1 MVFPTVSA
9 AHRWKG
15 IMIRTNFI
23 PVIGLALAIASGVAL
38 VVLQNR
44 ATRNYHAQVTLVR
57 AENQLNQV
65 QGMPWQVQNP
75 RYGSPGQIKA
85 SMNASE
91 GSILGTLDRLQRSTS
106 TSDVG
111 LALAPIRDN
120 FRSLDTIFAMG
131 LKPGGWNDP
140 VPTIA
145 ISQAENVSL
154 AKAVG
159 LLESAGKV
167 YGQQATAADLQST
180 VGGLAAIVALFLAF
194 AFYFRNSRRAAR
206 SQAHALTAKNEMN
219 EQLSEALVALTAS
232 QEERTHL
239 LERTVEVA
247 EHERIRLSMDLH
259 DGPIQKLTVL
269 AFNLDRLARRIERDE
284 LTDAQT
290 LMGEVRGSLSAEM
303 EALRLLMVELR
314 PPILDEGGLSA
325 ALSDAAAREFAG
337 TPIESGVV
345 CDITKHQLAPELET
359 VIYRVTCEALAN
371 ARKHSRAAR
380 VDILVER
387 SDTETLH
394 LVIVDDGRG
403 FDVDAVT
410 NRTAR
415 GERFGLLGIEERV
428 AGLGGTCRVMSR
440 PGFGTRVEAFLPV
453 KTRAAEEVRDLELAI
468 A

>member
-1 MVFPTVSA
+1 MT
-9 AHRWKG
+9 
-15 IMIRTNFI
+15 RTSFI
-23 PVIGLALAIASGVAL
+23 PIIGLALAIASGVGL

-44 ATRNYHAQVTLVR
+44 ATRNYHAQLTLVR

-65 QGMPWQVQNP
+65 QGIPWQVQNP

-85 SMNASE
+85 SMKTSE
-91 GSILGTLDRLQRSTS
+91 GSILATLARLQRSTS
-106 TSDVG
+106 TSD
-111 LALAPIRDN
+111 LALVLAPVRAN
-120 FRSLDTIFAMG
+120 FTSLDTIFAMG
-131 LKPGGWNDP
+131 LKPSGWDDP
-140 VPTIA
+140 APTIA

-159 LLESAGKV
+159 LLEGAGKV
-167 YGQQATAADLQST
+167 YNQQAAVADSRST

-194 AFYFRNSRRAAR
+194 AFYFRSSRRAAR
-206 SQAHALTAKNEMN
+206 SQARTLTAKHETN
-219 EQLSEALVALTAS
+219 EQLTEALAALTAS
-232 QEERTHL
+232 QEERAHL

-269 AFNLDRLARRIERDE
+269 AFNLDRLARRIDRDE

-290 LMGEVRGSLSAEM
+290 LMGDVRSSLSAEM

-325 ALSDAAAREFAG
+325 ALSDAAAKMLAG
-337 TPIESGVV
+337 TPTEWGVV
-345 CDITKHQLAPELET
+345 CEITKHQLAPELET
-359 VIYRVTCEALAN
+359 VIYRVASEALAN
-371 ARKHSRAAR
+371 ARKHAQAAR

-387 SDTETLH
+387 SDVETLH

-403 FDVDAVT
+403 FDVDDLT
-410 NRTAR
+410 ERTAR

-428 AGLGGTCRVMSR
+428 AGLGGTCRVISR
-440 PGFGTRVEAFLPV
+440 PGSGTRVEAFLPS
-453 KTRAAEEVRDLELAI
+453 KTRVAEEVREHELAV

>member
-1 MVFPTVSA
+1 MT
-9 AHRWKG
+9 
-15 IMIRTNFI
+15 RTGFI
-23 PVIGLALAIASGVAL
+23 PVIGLALAIASGVGL

-44 ATRNYHAQVTLVR
+44 ATRNYRAQVTLVR
-57 AENQLNQV
+57 AENKLNQV

-85 SMNASE
+85 SMKASE
-91 GSILGTLDRLQRSTS
+91 GSILATLDRLQRSTS
-106 TSDVG
+106 TSDLA
-111 LALAPIRDN
+111 LALAPVRAN
-120 FRSLDTIFAMG
+120 FTSLDKIFAMG

-140 VPTIA
+140 APTIA

-159 LLESAGKV
+159 LLEGAGKV
-167 YGQQATAADLQST
+167 YNQQAAVADSRST
-180 VGGLAAIVALFLAF
+180 VGGLAAIVSLFLAF
-194 AFYFRNSRRAAR
+194 AFYFRSSRRAAR
-206 SQAHALTAKNEMN
+206 SQARTLTAKHETNER
-219 EQLSEALVALTAS
+219 LTEALAALTAS
-232 QEERTHL
+232 QEERAHL

-269 AFNLDRLARRIERDE
+269 AFNLDRLARRIDRDE

-290 LMGEVRGSLSAEM
+290 LMGDVRGSLSAEM

-325 ALSDAAAREFAG
+325 ALTDAAARTLADTATEW
-337 TPIESGVV
+337 GVV
-345 CDITKHQLAPELET
+345 CEIEKHQLAPELET
-359 VIYRVTCEALAN
+359 VIYRVASEALVN
-371 ARKHSRAAR
+371 ARKHAQAAR
-380 VDILVER
+380 VDLLVEA
-387 SDTETLH
+387 SDAEMLH

-410 NRTAR
+410 ERTAR
-415 GERFGLLGIEERV
+415 GERFGLLGMEERV
-428 AGLGGTCRVMSR
+428 AGLGGTCRVTSR
-440 PGFGTRVEAFLPV
+440 PGSGTRVEAFLPLKARV
-453 KTRAAEEVRDLELAI
+453 AEEVRERALAV